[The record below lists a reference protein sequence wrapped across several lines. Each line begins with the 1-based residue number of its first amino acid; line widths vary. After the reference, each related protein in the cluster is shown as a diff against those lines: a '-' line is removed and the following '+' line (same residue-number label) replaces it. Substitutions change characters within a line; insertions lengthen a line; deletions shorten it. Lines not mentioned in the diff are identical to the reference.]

1 VSSPNTKN
9 LRQLQAVDAL
19 ESLLAAIVRTRD
31 RLARVHGKTMPL
43 ALKIAPDLNDEEI
56 GAIARLLIDHGIEAV
71 IATNTTIARDAVEG
85 LPHGDEAGGLSGAP
99 VFESSNRVI
108 RLLAG
113 ELAGRVPIIGAG
125 GILSGAQACAK
136 RDAGA
141 DLVQIYSGLVYRG
154 PQLISEIRRAFA
166 ALPAAA

>member
-1 VSSPNTKN
+1 
-9 LRQLQAVDAL
+9 
-19 ESLLAAIVRTRD
+19 
-31 RLARVHGKTMPL
+31 
-43 ALKIAPDLNDEEI
+43 
-56 GAIARLLIDHGIEAV
+56 
-71 IATNTTIARDAVEG
+71 
-85 LPHGDEAGGLSGAP
+85 